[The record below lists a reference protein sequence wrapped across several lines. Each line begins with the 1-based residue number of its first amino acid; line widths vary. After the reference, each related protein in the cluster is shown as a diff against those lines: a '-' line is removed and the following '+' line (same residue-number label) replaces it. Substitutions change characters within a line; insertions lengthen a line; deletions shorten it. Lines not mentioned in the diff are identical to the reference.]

1 MSTQTFDKNKRIA
14 KNTLLLYVRLIFT
27 MAVGLFTSR
36 VVLNTLGV
44 EDYGTYNVVGG
55 VVAMFSLFTSSLS
68 AAISRYLTY
77 ELGKGN
83 VKKLNVVFTTSITIQ
98 VILALGVSLLAEI
111 GGVWFLNSHMNIPY
125 DRMNAANWVL
135 QFSILTFA
143 INLLSTPYNAAIIAH
158 EKMSA
163 FAYISILEVVLK
175 LLVAYALYV
184 SPIDKLKTYAFLLA
198 MVALIICIVYAFYC
212 R

>member
-83 VKKLNVVFTTSITIQ
+83 VKN
-98 VILALGVSLLAEI
+98 
-111 GGVWFLNSHMNIPY
+111 
-125 DRMNAANWVL
+125 
-135 QFSILTFA
+135 
-143 INLLSTPYNAAIIAH
+143 
-158 EKMSA
+158 
-163 FAYISILEVVLK
+163 
-175 LLVAYALYV
+175 
-184 SPIDKLKTYAFLLA
+184 
-198 MVALIICIVYAFYC
+198 
-212 R
+212 